1 VKHES
6 PPCLN
11 APSQVFDARA
21 SKLGYI
27 GGSVQG
33 GTMKIKKSVFRVVIA
48 VVLVLFGVRA
58 GTQAPE
64 SQGYQVIADRFFVL
78 LEQGKSDE
86 AIDYMFN
93 TNVALKNMP
102 GKSETLKAQFADL
115 ERQLGSYH
123 SHTKLAESK
132 VAGMFVY
139 QHYFV
144 AYEIQP
150 ISVRLKFYKPRDTW
164 RVFGVQFDTD
174 LPELLQKETD
184 QNLDRQLK

>member
-1 VKHES
+1 MRTRQS
-6 PPCLN
+6 MI
-11 APSQVFDARA
+11 RA
-21 SKLGYI
+21 VISAIALIFWGV
-27 GGSVQG
+27 SVH
-33 GTMKIKKSVFRVVIA
+33 
-48 VVLVLFGVRA
+48 
-58 GTQAPE
+58 TQAP
-64 SQGYQVIADRFFVL
+64 QNRDYQEIADRFFVL

-86 AIDYMFN
+86 AIDYMFS

-102 GKSETLKAQFADL
+102 GKSDQLKAQFGEL
-115 ERQLGSYH
+115 EKQLGSYH
-123 SHTKLAESK
+123 SHVRLAETK

-144 AYEIQP
+144 AYDIQP

-174 LPELLQKETD
+174 LPDLIQKQAD

>member
-1 VKHES
+1 MRIKRTMLQAAIFGIALVFSGLRPEIQ
-6 PPCLN
+6 
-11 APSQVFDARA
+11 AQQSQD
-21 SKLGYI
+21 
-27 GGSVQG
+27 
-33 GTMKIKKSVFRVVIA
+33 
-48 VVLVLFGVRA
+48 
-58 GTQAPE
+58 
-64 SQGYQVIADRFFVL
+64 YQVIADRFFVL
-78 LEQGKSDE
+78 LEQGKSGE

-164 RVFGVQFDTD
+164 RVFGVQFDSD
-174 LPELLQKETD
+174 LPDAIEKQTD
-184 QNLDRQLK
+184 KNLDRQFQ

>member
-1 VKHES
+1 MF
-6 PPCLN
+6 L
-11 APSQVFDARA
+11 
-21 SKLGYI
+21 
-27 GGSVQG
+27 
-33 GTMKIKKSVFRVVIA
+33 TVILA
-48 VVLVLFGVRA
+48 IALIFSGVRPQ
-58 GTQAPE
+58 TQAQQSPD
-64 SQGYQVIADRFFVL
+64 YQAVADRFFVL

-144 AYEIQP
+144 AYEVQP
-150 ISVRLKFYKPRDTW
+150 ISIRLKFYKPRDTW

-174 LPELLQKETD
+174 LPEIIQKETD
-184 QNLDRQLK
+184 QNLDRQFK